1 MSGGRNDFEQILTAL
16 TVIVTGT
23 GFGTGRLMLDF
34 RIGIAVNMSNRGDF
48 DGLSRRFGGLSRRFG
63 RLSRRFD
70 RLSRRLDRLSRRFD
84 RLGRRFDRLGRRF
97 GRLGR
102 RFGRFGRC
110 RFDGSCR
117 CLNRLLRRRR
127 RGCHRHDIC
136 SLNCRSRCFCHFGL
150 SVVTTT
156 ERNDHQKSQQRE
168 KKMLE
173 GLHFSDSFL
182 QKIF

>member
-63 RLSRRFD
+63 GLSRRFGRLSRRFD
-70 RLSRRLDRLSRRFD
+70 RLSRRFD
-84 RLGRRFDRLGRRF
+84 
-97 GRLGR
+97 RLGR